1 MWVES
6 LLGRRHLLLKFRLLN
21 NILLWISI
29 LHLHLRLRL
38 LLYLLKVSLIRLL
51 LYMCMLWGNR
61 LFWKISIEPGI
72 LMRLPGRGRRLR
84 VIRIKTGLHLLLLG
98 RIRRLLRK
106 VRMEA
111 NGSLSLGR
119 GWLRLML
126 HWFRL
131 RGRLSK
137 VRLEGSL
144 LISTTILWTE
154 ISLKSWCRGSA
165 LSECI
170 PCRIYVLISDRYL
183 YWYRCRSS
191 SRGTIPSTEQIC
203 RRSWSSIDILWWNL
217 CSRTG
222 RLHAHL
228 CILILILSHDSSR
241 PISTR
246 YPSCINVFPPEP
258 YAQQLSIYRIGGSIW
273 SSQSF
278 DCRVIVS

>member
-1 MWVES
+1 MLRRLLLLLKICIESVLLLRMSRHRRLLRRLLLLLKICIETILLLNLRHILLRRLLLKMWVES

-144 LISTTILWTE
+144 LISTTIL
-154 ISLKSWCRGSA
+154 
-165 LSECI
+165 
-170 PCRIYVLISDRYL
+170 
-183 YWYRCRSS
+183 
-191 SRGTIPSTEQIC
+191 
-203 RRSWSSIDILWWNL
+203 
-217 CSRTG
+217 
-222 RLHAHL
+222 
-228 CILILILSHDSSR
+228 
-241 PISTR
+241 
-246 YPSCINVFPPEP
+246 
-258 YAQQLSIYRIGGSIW
+258 
-273 SSQSF
+273 
-278 DCRVIVS
+278 